1 MRCRRL
7 TRLMAST
14 LDTAPIDLRNA
25 EGVDADIYQ
34 KCLQAAVDLQER
46 GWTIVEDVFSQ

>member
-1 MRCRRL
+1 M
-7 TRLMAST
+7 MAST
-14 LDTAPIDLRNA
+14 LETAPVDLRRA

-46 GWTIVEDVFSQ
+46 GWTIVEGVFSQ